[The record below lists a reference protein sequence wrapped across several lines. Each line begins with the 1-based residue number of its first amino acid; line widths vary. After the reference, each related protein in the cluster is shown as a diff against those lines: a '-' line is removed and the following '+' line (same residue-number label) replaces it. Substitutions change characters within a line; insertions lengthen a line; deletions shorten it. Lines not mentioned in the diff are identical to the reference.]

1 MPGLATSLRSFEID
15 QLQQLAQLW
24 AIDAPEQYKE
34 SLLLTLSLNLAEAD
48 QVVAHLDSLPE
59 SAQTALMLLKANGG
73 KMLWSSFSHR
83 FGEIRALGQAKRKK
97 EKPWDFPKSESER
110 LWYHGLIGRDFL
122 RVGEELQEMAYIP
135 DELLPLLPEELVP
148 LELSQELP
156 PLGDESDVSLQ
167 IQASSRV
174 LDHTCTL
181 LAALRFKDPEKYL
194 AKQTVDIPNWTLLQA
209 LLKGTGLLDQ
219 TKQPT
224 DLARNLLELP
234 RTAALLWLARQW
246 LTSTQF
252 NELSFLPG
260 LKLEP
265 ARELDLAKIR
275 QSVFDLLK
283 KQQTEQWF
291 WLQDFTDLV
300 RQNQPDFLRQQE
312 DYFSWTILKEGQASD
327 LLTGFESWPQV
338 EGAYIEFILMTML
351 PLLGLADTSK
361 TKQSPAKLLFRLK
374 KRIQLMESLENLTE
388 TESENDLFTLTSTGK
403 ISMTDRSQRL
413 IRYQL
418 SRFSEWLSLTPELYQ
433 YQLTPTSLSL
443 AGQQGLRPKHLIQ
456 LLRNH
461 AENGLPPVL
470 YEAIKRWEAEGGT
483 ARIETHTVL
492 RLSSP
497 ELLQTLRES
506 AAARWLGESLG
517 PTAVILKAGG
527 EKIVQQTL
535 AGLGHLSDL
544 ENIEVLDD

>member
-24 AIDAPEQYKE
+24 AIDAPEQDKE
-34 SLLLTLSLNLAEAD
+34 SLLLTLALNLAEAD

-97 EKPWDFPKSESER
+97 EKPWDIPKSESER

-122 RVGEELQEMAYIP
+122 RIGDELQEMAYIP
-135 DELLPLLPEELVP
+135 DELLPLLPDELVP
-148 LELSQELP
+148 LQLSQDLP
-156 PLGDESDVSLQ
+156 PFGDESKVSLQ
-167 IQASSRV
+167 TLASSRV
-174 LDHTCTL
+174 LDNACTL
-181 LAALRFKDPEKYL
+181 LAALRFKEPSKYL
-194 AKQTVDIPNWTLLQA
+194 AKQTADMPNWTLLQA
-209 LLKGTGLLDQ
+209 LLNGTGLLDE
-219 TKQPT
+219 TVQPT
-224 DLARNLLELP
+224 DLARNFLELP
-234 RTAALLWLARQW
+234 RAEALSWLARQW

-275 QSVFDLLK
+275 QSVFELLK
-283 KQQTEQWF
+283 KQQVELWF
-291 WLQDFTDLV
+291 SLQDFADLV

-312 DYFSWTILKEGQASD
+312 DYFSWTILKEGQAPD

-338 EGAYIEFILMTML
+338 EGAYLEFLLLRML
-351 PLLGLADTSK
+351 PLLGLADTGR
-361 TKQSPAKLLFRLK
+361 TKQPPEGHLFRLK
-374 KRIQLMESLENLTE
+374 NSLQLMEGLESLTE
-388 TESENDLFTLTSTGK
+388 TEPENELFKLTSTGK

-413 IRYQL
+413 IRYQI

-470 YEAIKRWEAEGGT
+470 YEAIKGWESEGMT
-483 ARIETHTVL
+483 ASIESHTVL

-506 AAARWLGESLG
+506 AAARWLGESLS

-535 AGLGHLSDL
+535 AGLGHLTDL
-544 ENIEVLDD
+544 ENIGVLDD

>member
-1 MPGLATSLRSFEID
+1 
-15 QLQQLAQLW
+15 
-24 AIDAPEQYKE
+24 
-34 SLLLTLSLNLAEAD
+34 
-48 QVVAHLDSLPE
+48 
-59 SAQTALMLLKANGG
+59 
-73 KMLWSSFSHR
+73 
-83 FGEIRALGQAKRKK
+83 
-97 EKPWDFPKSESER
+97 
-110 LWYHGLIGRDFL
+110 
-122 RVGEELQEMAYIP
+122 
-135 DELLPLLPEELVP
+135 
-148 LELSQELP
+148 
-156 PLGDESDVSLQ
+156 
-167 IQASSRV
+167 
-174 LDHTCTL
+174 
-181 LAALRFKDPEKYL
+181 
-194 AKQTVDIPNWTLLQA
+194 
-209 LLKGTGLLDQ
+209 
-219 TKQPT
+219 
-224 DLARNLLELP
+224 
-234 RTAALLWLARQW
+234 
-246 LTSTQF
+246 
-252 NELSFLPG
+252 
-260 LKLEP
+260 
-265 ARELDLAKIR
+265 
-275 QSVFDLLK
+275 
-283 KQQTEQWF
+283 
-291 WLQDFTDLV
+291 
-300 RQNQPDFLRQQE
+300 
-312 DYFSWTILKEGQASD
+312 
-327 LLTGFESWPQV
+327 
-338 EGAYIEFILMTML
+338 MTML

-470 YEAIKRWEAEGGT
+470 YEAIKGWEAEGGT